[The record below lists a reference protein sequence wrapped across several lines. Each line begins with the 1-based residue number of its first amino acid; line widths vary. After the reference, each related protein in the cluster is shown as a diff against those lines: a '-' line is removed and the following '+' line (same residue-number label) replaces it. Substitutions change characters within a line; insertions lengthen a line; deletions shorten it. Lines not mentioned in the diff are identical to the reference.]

1 MGLSRITT
9 IEGLYITDLCEDK
22 IAVNTDVQREMH
34 RLWRNANLDLCISP
48 NYMIWT
54 TIYDM
59 NNLNTNVNI
68 FSKTRFSN
76 YDDGNMYALN
86 NYKLFKNDDRMTNNN
101 GRSHGGMAFFIHSSW
116 FLSWL
121 PIF

>member
-34 RLWRNANLDLCISP
+34 QLWRNANLDLCISLI
-48 NYMIWT
+48 YMIWT

-59 NNLNTNVNI
+59 NNFSTNVQYFLKDKI
-68 FSKTRFSN
+68 QQLWWWQ
-76 YDDGNMYALN
+76 YVC
-86 NYKLFKNDDRMTNNN
+86 FK
-101 GRSHGGMAFFIHSSW
+101 
-116 FLSWL
+116 
-121 PIF
+121 

>member
-48 NYMIWT
+48 NYMI
-54 TIYDM
+54 
-59 NNLNTNVNI
+59 
-68 FSKTRFSN
+68 
-76 YDDGNMYALN
+76 
-86 NYKLFKNDDRMTNNN
+86 
-101 GRSHGGMAFFIHSSW
+101 
-116 FLSWL
+116 
-121 PIF
+121 